1 MIKLSDLIETKKL
14 KTEIPQDPFDRSP
27 DPNEPISDDKEDYDW
42 RYDDDN
48 NMTDE
53 EWDEFQNE
61 LNSWLEN
68 NRINTLTNEMIDT
81 TDLVIDFILMS
92 EDQRNILGD
101 MSDEEQKKISN
112 ILRKKRLQGKTSGM
126 WKQVGIK
133 FLGDRGLWDKML
145 DWEKEYY
152 EKHHQS

>member
-14 KTEIPQDPFDRSP
+14 KIEIPQDPFDTKP
-27 DPNEPISDDKEDYDW
+27 DPYEPIPDDESDLE
-42 RYDDDN
+42 DDDM
-48 NMTDE
+48 NMNDE
-53 EWDEFQNE
+53 EFEEFQNE

-68 NRINTLTNEMIDT
+68 IRIKNLTNEMVDT
-81 TDLVIDFILMS
+81 TDLIIDFILMS

-112 ILRKKRLQGKTSGM
+112 ILRKKRLRGQTSGM

-133 FLGDRGLWDKML
+133 YLGDNGFWDKML

-152 EKHHQS
+152 EKHHKS

>member
-1 MIKLSDLIETKKL
+1 MIKLTDLIETKQL

-27 DPNEPISDDKEDYDW
+27 DPNEPISDT
-42 RYDDDN
+42 DDDN
-48 NMTDE
+48 DWRDDDDMNMNDE
-53 EWDEFQNE
+53 EFEEFQNE

-68 NRINTLTNEMIDT
+68 NRINKLTNELVDT

-101 MSDEEQKKISN
+101 MSDEERKKISN

-133 FLGDRGLWDKML
+133 FLGDRGMWDKML
-145 DWEKEYY
+145 DWEKDYY